1 MLPAELKIKSPLCKE
16 HRKTR
21 KINSKLNNLKICGK
35 THHKAMLKKNKT
47 KKTQQKTLLR
57 SHKGQTAH

>member
-1 MLPAELKIKSPLCKE
+1 MLPAELKIRSPLCKE

-35 THHKAMLKKNKT
+35 PHHKAMLKKT
-47 KKTQQKTLLR
+47 KKKNQRKTLLR
-57 SHKGQTAH
+57 SYEGQTAH